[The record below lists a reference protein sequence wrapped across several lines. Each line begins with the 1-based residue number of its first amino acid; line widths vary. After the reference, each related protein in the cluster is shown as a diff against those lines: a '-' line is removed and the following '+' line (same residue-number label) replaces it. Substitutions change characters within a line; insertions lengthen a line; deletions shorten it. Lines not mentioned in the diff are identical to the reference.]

1 MEKVTNIKEF
11 YILYH
16 EKCQNEKEA
25 QKIRIKAKYPQ
36 LSVIKRT
43 TFAFPSLNFRYV
55 FKYPFEVTV

>member
-1 MEKVTNIKEF
+1 MKNVKIK
-11 YILYH
+11 
-16 EKCQNEKEA
+16 KEA

-55 FKYPFEVTV
+55 CKYPFEVTV